1 MSLLAGLRERRE
13 RGELSVDLEAA
24 RTRVHALETVATTM
38 LGCVRALVL
47 DFDEL
52 GATELKDGLTKLNA
66 QLRSGAKTKQLIED
80 AGHHHTEILK
90 YADREREYLDH
101 RDAELR
107 RIIQVLGD
115 GLASVS
121 SGAAAYHRRLL
132 DNSKR
137 LEAASRLS
145 DLVKMRASI
154 TAEVAV
160 LRSAVA
166 ERQAEEQTATKALQS
181 EIEQLRQNV
190 AQARDEARTDPLT
203 GAANRGAF
211 DEELAR
217 RCELAASGHQSFALV
232 FADIDHFKQINDTY
246 GHPVGD
252 RVLTAFVGFLRA
264 RVRAGDVIAR
274 CGGEEFGVILPGATL
289 RPALRKARRMLGE
302 LARSDWAVDPVTKL
316 RFTASMGVATWRD
329 GDDPV
334 ALVQRVDRALYRS
347 KHEGRNRVTSET
359 ARGHAAAPEDGPR
372 SLATPTEHDQ
382 V

>member
-1 MSLLAGLRERRE
+1 MSLLERLRDHRARSELAG
-13 RGELSVDLEAA
+13 DLEDA
-24 RTRVHALETVATTM
+24 RTRVTALEGVASTM
-38 LGCVRALVL
+38 LGSMRALVL
-47 DFDEL
+47 DIDEL
-52 GATELKDGLTKLNA
+52 GAPEIKEGLSRLSA
-66 QLRSGAKTKQLIED
+66 QIRSGLATKALIAE
-80 AGHHHTEILK
+80 AGQHQQDILGF
-90 YADREREYLDH
+90 ADREREYLDH

-137 LEAASRLS
+137 LEAVSRLS

-160 LRSAVA
+160 LRSVVA
-166 ERQAEEQTATKALQS
+166 ERQAEEHTATKALQS
-181 EIEQLRQNV
+181 EIEELRQNV
-190 AQARDEARTDPLT
+190 VRAQTEARTDPLT

-217 RCELAASGHQSFALV
+217 RCALAAAGRQTFALV
-232 FADIDHFKQINDTY
+232 FADIDHFKSINDTY

-264 RVRAGDVIAR
+264 RVREGDTIAR
-274 CGGEEFGVILPGATL
+274 CGGEEIGVILPGAAL
-289 RPALRKARRMLGE
+289 RPAIRKARQMVGE
-302 LARSDWAVDPVTKL
+302 LARSDWSVDPTTKL
-316 RFTASMGVATWRD
+316 RFTASMGVSTWKD

-334 ALVQRVDRALYRS
+334 TMVERVDRALYRA
-347 KHEGRNRVTSET
+347 KNEGRNRVSTL
-359 ARGHAAAPEDGPR
+359 D
-372 SLATPTEHDQ
+372 
-382 V
+382 